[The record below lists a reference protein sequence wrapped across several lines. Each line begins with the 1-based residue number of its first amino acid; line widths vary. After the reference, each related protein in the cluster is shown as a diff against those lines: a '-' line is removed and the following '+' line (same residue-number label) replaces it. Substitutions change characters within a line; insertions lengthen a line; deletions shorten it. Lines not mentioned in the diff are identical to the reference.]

1 MKTLEE
7 KINVSG
13 CLKGGSGEIECAR
26 YWSSAVVPTDGE
38 HKVVRITEVSA
49 VWVLL
54 KHLPLSRSAGTKRE
68 LNWVVILPPRLEHR
82 GQDEADEIST
92 RVKEGGIVV

>member
-7 KINVSG
+7 KNVSG
-13 CLKGGSGEIECAR
+13 CLKGGSSEIECAS

-38 HKVVRITEVSA
+38 HKVVRMTEVSA

-54 KHLPLSRSAGTKRE
+54 KHLPLSQSAGTKTE
-68 LNWVVILPPRLEHR
+68 LNSMVILPSRLERR
-82 GQDEADEIST
+82 GQEEADEIST